1 MLSLDCAQCC
11 VDNNKYCPQWAA
23 HGVCKTNPSY
33 MNSKCRKSCS
43 QCSTGNRVNPQLV
56 KDIAWL
62 RARVVGS
69 QQLLQALSASS
80 ILQRLWNALHN
91 AIHQQSH
98 QSQKLIYN
106 LQSEIGALQGQHQ
119 QQVLVAFFVQILV
132 ITIFFSVYM

>member
-1 MLSLDCAQCC
+1 M
-11 VDNNKYCPQWAA
+11 
-23 HGVCKTNPSY
+23 
-33 MNSKCRKSCS
+33 
-43 QCSTGNRVNPQLV
+43 

-62 RARVVGS
+62 RARVVGN

-132 ITIFFSVYM
+132 ITIFFCLHVVEDDQS